1 MSISRRSFMAA
12 LIAILASP
20 TSLVHSGPPQRRRR
34 RRRGRR
40 VWRRRLRRRALWRT
54 IGGRRL
60 LVVPLAIAV
69 GWEILKDEKVVIVK
83 EVHTHKIIVEDTN
96 GKTETIEIVKEDTK
110 ENLQDLEGSK
120 YEVEIEEK
128 E

>member
-20 TSLVHSGPPQRRRR
+20 TTLVHSGPPRRRR
-34 RRRGRR
+34 RRRR
-40 VWRRRLRRRALWRT
+40 VRRRRLRRRVLWRT

-69 GWEILKDEKVVIVK
+69 GWELLKDDKVVIVK
-83 EVHTHKIIVEDTN
+83 EVHTHKIVVEDTN
-96 GKTETIEIVKEDTK
+96 GKTETIEIIKEDTK
-110 ENLQDLEGSK
+110 ENLHDLEGSK